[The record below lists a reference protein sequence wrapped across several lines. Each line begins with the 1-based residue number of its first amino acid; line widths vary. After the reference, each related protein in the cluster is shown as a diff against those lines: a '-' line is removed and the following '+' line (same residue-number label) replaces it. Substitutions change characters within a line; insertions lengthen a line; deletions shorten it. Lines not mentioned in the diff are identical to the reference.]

1 MNRYASSPVPRA
13 PDLPDQATPTY
24 SERRPSR
31 SLAPWVECYWAIRAA
46 DAPGLP
52 NRVLPDGCADLIVG
66 IPDLPGP
73 VAVGTM
79 RTAAVYPLAG
89 AVDLFGIRFH
99 PGGALPFLGVPLG
112 ELTDRRIPLDDLWGP
127 AARAFADVMEPD
139 SLQARAAH
147 AERVLGTRLRSSQ
160 RRDDD
165 LVRHAVALLRR
176 ARGSVGVRE
185 AAAALGV
192 GERRLQRAFDHAV
205 GLGPKALAR
214 VLRFRRLLAAID
226 RARTTGAPARWA
238 ALALEAGYADQ
249 PHLVREFKALAG
261 VTPSRYAAERAA
273 VGFVQDAGD
282 APA

>member
-1 MNRYASSPVPRA
+1 
-13 PDLPDQATPTY
+13 L
-24 SERRPSR
+24 
-31 SLAPWVECYWAIRAA
+31 LAAWVECYWSIRTS
-46 DAPGLP
+46 DAPGIP
-52 NRVLPDGCADLIVG
+52 NRVLPDGCADLIAG
-66 IPDLPGP
+66 IAGMPGP

-89 AVDLFGIRFH
+89 AVDLFGVRFH
-99 PGGALPFLGVPLG
+99 PGSALPFLDVPLG
-112 ELTDRRIPLDDLWGP
+112 ELTDRRIPLDQLWG
-127 AARAFADVMEPD
+127 AAAGGFAGVMEPT
-139 SLQARAAH
+139 SLQARVAH
-147 AERVLGTRLRSSQ
+147 AERILGDRLRSI
-160 RRDDD
+160 RRPDND

-192 GERRLQRAFDHAV
+192 GERRLQRAFEHAV

-214 VLRFRRLLAAID
+214 VLRFRRMLGAID
-226 RARTTGAPARWA
+226 RARSAGAPMRWA

-261 VTPSRYAAERAA
+261 VTPSRYTAERAA

-282 APA
+282 TPT

>member
-1 MNRYASSPVPRA
+1 
-13 PDLPDQATPTY
+13 
-24 SERRPSR
+24 
-31 SLAPWVECYWAIRAA
+31 VECYWSIRAA
-46 DAPGLP
+46 AAPGVP

-66 IPDLPGP
+66 IADLPGP

-79 RTAAVYPLAG
+79 RTAAVYPLLG

-99 PGGALPFLGVPLG
+99 PGGALPFLGAPLG

-127 AARAFADVMEPD
+127 AARALGDLMEPA
-139 SLQARAAH
+139 SLQARVAR
-147 AERVLGTRLRSSQ
+147 AERMLGDRLRSSR

-165 LVRHAVALLRR
+165 LARHAVALLRR

-192 GERRLQRAFDHAV
+192 GERRLQRAFEQGV

-214 VLRFRRLLAAID
+214 VLRFRRMLGAID
-226 RARTTGAPARWA
+226 RVRTGGNPVRWA

-261 VTPSRYAAERAA
+261 LTPSRYAAERAA

-282 APA
+282 GPA